1 MKNKILKTF
10 FFLLLLVGSSV
21 AYAGTCLVDTNP
33 VKNRGWCV
41 ETVEGPAACIE
52 LEVENAGKCSKDNT
66 QPE

>member
-33 VKNRGWCV
+33 VKIRGWCV
-41 ETVEGPAACIE
+41 ET
-52 LEVENAGKCSKDNT
+52 AGKCSKDNT